1 VPQVEIPVRAMKFAR
16 TKQEESALKKIKG
29 FTLIELM
36 IVVVVIAILAAI
48 VVPNYMG
55 HVRKTRRTQVK
66 TDMLEYTQMLEREYT
81 LNRSYA
87 GFPVGTYNRSPRTG
101 TQYYALTYTIPA
113 AGNTYTITATP
124 VGAQT
129 QDNGDCGTMTLNSQG
144 VKTATGGLGAN
155 GCW

>member
-48 VVPNYMG
+48 VIPNYMG

-66 TDMLEYTQMLEREYT
+66 TDMLEYTQMLEREFT

-87 GFPVGTYNRSPRTG
+87 LFPVGTYNRSPRTG
-101 TQYYALTYTIPA
+101 TKYYDLTYAISA
-113 AGNTYTITATP
+113 AGDTYTITAAP
-124 VGAQT
+124 FGAQT
-129 QDNGDCGTMTLNSQG
+129 QDNGDCGTLTLSSQG